1 MCRTVPQAVSGT
13 TNEFPRETKM
23 KKFKVEEVGMK
34 SHLPKALTLLLS
46 VLFSIPGVTF
56 AGQTAASGS
65 DDQNIAIAIT
75 CGNQPGNQ
83 SISGVLAHLDPT
95 RPHTI
100 RVSGTCKENVL
111 IQSFDRLT
119 LRANPGDPITDASGG
134 NTAVVDIEDSQ
145 RITLQGFTV
154 NGGATG
160 VFCGHHSFCHF
171 KGNTIQGAVN
181 GGGGDGSGVDVQ
193 ETSQATFDGDVIQF
207 NS

>member
-13 TNEFPRETKM
+13 TNEFSGETKM
-23 KKFKVEEVGMK
+23 KKMKVEEVRMK
-34 SHLPKALTLLLS
+34 LQLVKAFPFLLS
-46 VLFSIPGVTF
+46 AFFTIPVATF
-56 AGQTAASGS
+56 AGQTAPSTGS
-65 DDQNIAIAIT
+65 AQNNEIAIT
-75 CGNQPGNQ
+75 CGDQPGNQ

-95 RPHTI
+95 QPHTI

-119 LRANPGDPITDASGG
+119 LIANPGAAITDASGG

-193 ETSQATFDGDVIQF
+193 ETSQATFD
-207 NS
+207 